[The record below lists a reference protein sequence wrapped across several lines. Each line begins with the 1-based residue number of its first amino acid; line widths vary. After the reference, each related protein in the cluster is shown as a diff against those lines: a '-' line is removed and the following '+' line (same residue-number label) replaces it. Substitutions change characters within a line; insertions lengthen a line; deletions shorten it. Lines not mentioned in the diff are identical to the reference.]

1 MSRPTSVSGACDSGG
16 GGGGE
21 GGLRAPAR
29 RAVLTIG
36 WVFFGLYRAAARL
49 ARDSVG
55 GVRVV
60 LLCVSA
66 VTALAANASWLATL
80 FTESYFYTF
89 GLYLFWLSVAELVI
103 AVNSGI
109 AAFHMRR
116 ITREHTRSMKGLRP
130 REREG
135 ERALTLRPPRS
146 QHIGL
151 AQRQPAQR
159 RRDRARVEQADAHAG
174 H

>member
-1 MSRPTSVSGACDSGG
+1 
-16 GGGGE
+16 
-21 GGLRAPAR
+21 
-29 RAVLTIG
+29 
-36 WVFFGLYRAAARL
+36 VFFGLYRAAARL

-130 REREG
+130 RERGRESARSLCALRAANISASLSASQRSDDAI
-135 ERALTLRPPRS
+135 ERALSKLMRTLA
-146 QHIGL
+146 IEYFL
-151 AQRQPAQR
+151 FALTM
-159 RRDRARVEQADAHAG
+159 
-174 H
+174 

>member
-1 MSRPTSVSGACDSGG
+1 
-16 GGGGE
+16 
-21 GGLRAPAR
+21 
-29 RAVLTIG
+29 
-36 WVFFGLYRAAARL
+36 VFFGLYRAAARL

-135 ERALTLRPPRS
+135 ERARAHSAPSAQPTYRPRS
-146 QHIGL
+146 
-151 AQRQPAQR
+151 APASAATTR
-159 RRDRARVEQADAHAG
+159 SSAR
-174 H
+174 